1 MQRLRALRQRIR
13 QEKGRIRLRASLRLS
28 GGRTPTNRKRFR
40 QGAADLGTNWNPPS
54 PWGVRRRM
62 ARYLLVAHQT
72 ADRPEWAKAALKV
85 SAEDPQA
92 ATSTLPAGG
101 SRWLKVDVLS
111 RLARQFPSMRI
122 IHIVADV
129 AAASRTSHGS

>member
-1 MQRLRALRQRIR
+1 
-13 QEKGRIRLRASLRLS
+13 
-28 GGRTPTNRKRFR
+28 
-40 QGAADLGTNWNPPS
+40 
-54 PWGVRRRM
+54 M
-62 ARYLLVAHQT
+62 ARYLRVAHQT
-72 ADRPEWAKAALKV
+72 ADRPELAKAALKV